1 MESEPDF
8 ESYSRQEL
16 LEIYLVI
23 DRQAYPE
30 RFHKVKSL
38 LGFDEQEREHEGIGQ
53 YDDDH
58 PYIDPQLRQIN
69 KANRIKEY
77 FDSLAENDSSLMS
90 SDYGNCDGG
99 GTGDIGSD

>member
-16 LEIYLVI
+16 LEIYEVI

-38 LGFDEQEREHEGIGQ
+38 LGFSEQ
-53 YDDDH
+53 
-58 PYIDPQLRQIN
+58 
-69 KANRIKEY
+69 
-77 FDSLAENDSSLMS
+77 
-90 SDYGNCDGG
+90 
-99 GTGDIGSD
+99 